1 MSIAQPGLANPTETD
16 ITVIIPTYWTWPSSE
31 SHRPETA
38 AYDHPTPLGGEST
51 LPRLLDD
58 LSEQVDPAFRVLV
71 LTGVAHPELG
81 YTVADYVRT
90 LLRPYEHRLNL
101 DVCDAPAWA
110 RLKAILE
117 ISGLL
122 TEGLHLNSYSG
133 IRNLQLLV
141 PHILGAQVII
151 ALDDDE
157 SIQPDYV
164 RRSLRFI
171 GQTINGQRVLG
182 LAGPYLQSDGSVLLQ
197 EAAPTGNPLRD
208 KGRHINAAM
217 RRLTSAKGALL
228 ATPMALGGN
237 MVFHHDLF
245 TRVPFDPGI
254 TRGEDIDYLINARL
268 QGIRWWFDAE
278 LTILHLP
285 PRQHDTPVYQRMRED
300 VFRFI
305 YEREKLRQNGYNQ
318 PDWLDP
324 YPGALLGDDL
334 IEYALAALQAEATA
348 DLIARFGDPQTIV
361 QQAKAHAAHFAPR
374 HQGYAQTW
382 GQMMTRLEQ
391 DEPLRGKLVAAIRF

>member
-1 MSIAQPGLANPTETD
+1 MTPTTSQTT
-16 ITVIIPTYWTWPSSE
+16 IVIPTYWIWPASE

-38 AYDHPTPLGGEST
+38 SYDHPTPLGDEST

-58 LSEQVDPAFRVLV
+58 LCEQVDPAFRVLIF
-71 LTGVAHPELG
+71 TGLAHPELG
-81 YTVADYVRT
+81 QAVAEHLRK
-90 LLRPYEHRLNL
+90 LLQPYEHRLNL

-117 ISGLL
+117 SSGLP

-141 PHILGAQVII
+141 PHILGAQVIV

-157 SIQPDYV
+157 SVQPDYV
-164 RRSLRFI
+164 RRSLQFI
-171 GQTINGQRVLG
+171 GKIINGQRVLG
-182 LAGPYLQSDGSVLLQ
+182 LAGPYLQPNGSVLLR

-217 RRLTSAKGALL
+217 RTLTSTKGTLV

-268 QGIRWWFDAE
+268 QGFHWWFDAE

-285 PRQHDTPVYQRMRED
+285 PRQHDTPPYQRMRED

-324 YPGALLGDDL
+324 YPGALLGNDFL
-334 IEYALAALQAEATA
+334 EHGLAALHAEATA
-348 DLIARFGDPQTIV
+348 DLVARFGDPQTIV
-361 QQAKAHAAHFAPR
+361 RQAEAHAAHFAPLYR
-374 HQGYAQTW
+374 GYAQTW
-382 GQMMTRLEQ
+382 GQTMIHIEQ
-391 DEPLRGKLVAAIRF
+391 DQPLRRKLADAIRQ

>member
-1 MSIAQPGLANPTETD
+1 ML
-16 ITVIIPTYWTWPSSE
+16 
-31 SHRPETA
+31 
-38 AYDHPTPLGGEST
+38 
-51 LPRLLDD
+51 RLLGD
-58 LSEQVDPAFRVLV
+58 LCEQVDPAFRVLV
-71 LTGVAHPELG
+71 LTGVAHPSLG
-81 YTVADYVRT
+81 YTVADYMRT
-90 LLRPYEHRLNL
+90 LLKPYEERLNL
-101 DVCDAPAWA
+101 DVCNASAWA

-141 PHILGAQVII
+141 PHIMGAQVIV

-171 GQTINGQRVLG
+171 GQIFYGQRVLG
-182 LAGPYLQSDGSVLLQ
+182 LAGPYLQSNGSVLLQ
-197 EAAPTGNPLRD
+197 EAVPTGNPLRD
-208 KGRHINAAM
+208 KWRHINAAM
-217 RRLTSAKGALL
+217 RRLTNAEGALV

-334 IEYALAALQAEATA
+334 AENAQAALQTEATA
-348 DLIARFGDPQTIV
+348 DLVARFGDPQTIV
-361 QQAKAHAAHFAPR
+361 RQAEAHAAHFAPLYK
-374 HQGYAQTW
+374 GYTQLW
-382 GQMMTRLEQ
+382 GKMMTRIEQ
-391 DEPLRGKLVAAIRF
+391 DEPLRGKLVAAIRQ

>member
-1 MSIAQPGLANPTETD
+1 M
-16 ITVIIPTYWTWPSSE
+16 
-31 SHRPETA
+31 
-38 AYDHPTPLGGEST
+38 
-51 LPRLLDD
+51 PRLLDD
-58 LSEQVDPAFRVLV
+58 LCEQVDPAFRVLV
-71 LTGVAHPELG
+71 LTGVAHPQLG
-81 YTVADYVRT
+81 QAAAEHMRT
-90 LLRPYEHRLNL
+90 LLNPYEDRLNL

-110 RLKAILE
+110 HLKAILE
-117 ISGLL
+117 VSGLL

-141 PHILGAQVII
+141 AHILGSQVIV

-157 SIQPDYV
+157 SLQPDYMK
-164 RRSLRFI
+164 RALRFI
-171 GQTINGQRVLG
+171 GQGIRGQRVLG
-182 LAGPYLQSDGSVLLQ
+182 LAGPYLQPDGSILLQ

-217 RRLTSAKGALL
+217 RRLIYAEGALV
-228 ATPMALGGN
+228 ATPMVLGGN

-245 TRVPFDPGI
+245 IRVPFDPGI

-268 QGIRWWFDAE
+268 QGIHWWFDAE

-305 YEREKLRQNGYNQ
+305 YEREKLRQNGFNQ

-334 IEYALAALQAEATA
+334 IEYASAALQTEATA
-348 DLIARFGDPQTIV
+348 DLVARFGDPQTIV
-361 QQAKAHAAHFAPR
+361 RQAEAHAAHFAPLY
-374 HQGYAQTW
+374 QGYAQSW
-382 GQMMTRLEQ
+382 GKMMTRIEQ
-391 DEPLRGKLVAAIRF
+391 DELLRGKLVAAIRQ